1 MESSS
6 SEQKDPQTVVKKEC
20 DADSF
25 KLFVG
30 QIPRTYTEAEC
41 TKLFEEYGPVYQLNI
56 HRDKST
62 GESKGCCFVTFYHR
76 SDAMKAQG
84 ALHNIKVLPG
94 MHNAMQVKPADLENR
109 NERKLFVGMLSR
121 TANEEDVR
129 KMFESYGTIEEVTVL
144 RENGKSKG
152 CAFVTF
158 VSRSCA
164 NQAIRQMN
172 HSMTFEGCTKP
183 MVVKLADTTKD
194 KETKGR
200 SDGQSPNGGDILQ
213 QLLQGNGLLPAT
225 NQMTHHLPTQ
235 LNTLGALLQNPS
247 VAALL
252 GTAPVL
258 LQQQQHNQQIL
269 QQQQQYLELLKQQQ
283 QQQQQQAIFDPTTS
297 QFFYP
302 GVQQQQQQQSLSY
315 QPMISPQ
322 TSILQQVAA
331 FNNSMAT
338 PPIISTPGMSQN
350 IMDPNLGLM
359 QRSLPILST
368 GLVDPNAL
376 AAAAAAAN
384 SNNNSTANT
393 SKGPEGC
400 NLFIYHLPQEFGDE
414 DLRSL
419 FSHFGPVISA
429 KVFIDKQTNLSKC
442 FGFVSFDNALNAQK
456 AIRGMNGFQI
466 GAKRLKVQL
475 KRDGE
480 KPYDLSGKKSRC
492 ESAASST

>member
-1 MESSS
+1 VSF
-6 SEQKDPQTVVKKEC
+6 QKSYYPFSQC
-20 DADSF
+20 
-25 KLFVG
+25 
-30 QIPRTYTEAEC
+30 QI
-41 TKLFEEYGPVYQLNI
+41 L
-56 HRDKST
+56 
-62 GESKGCCFVTFYHR
+62 
-76 SDAMKAQG
+76 
-84 ALHNIKVLPG
+84 
-94 MHNAMQVKPADLENR
+94 
-109 NERKLFVGMLSR
+109 
-121 TANEEDVR
+121 
-129 KMFESYGTIEEVTVL
+129 
-144 RENGKSKG
+144 
-152 CAFVTF
+152 
-158 VSRSCA
+158 
-164 NQAIRQMN
+164 
-172 HSMTFEGCTKP
+172 
-183 MVVKLADTTKD
+183 
-194 KETKGR
+194 
-200 SDGQSPNGGDILQ
+200 
-213 QLLQGNGLLPAT
+213 
-225 NQMTHHLPTQ
+225 
-235 LNTLGALLQNPS
+235 
-247 VAALL
+247 
-252 GTAPVL
+252 APVL

-315 QPMISPQ
+315 QQMITPQ

-338 PPIISTPGMSQN
+338 PPIMSTPGMSQN
-350 IMDPNLGLM
+350 IMDPNLSLM